1 MFSVWNCHVKN
12 LFAFFYLQ
20 RWDRLLHKKS
30 KTNTRLIHFYSFSI
44 SGRRRLSDY
53 HEETR
58 HVSPRREEV
67 ILQTTGCD
75 NNCSSSSQSY
85 QQQPSTIPSK
95 SSNSKEQRS
104 LGSCT
109 STTKVYHHNQESS
122 QFSQLQL
129 CLLYL
134 VLVTLISCTG
144 EYLIYIYS
152 IFINN

>member
-58 HVSPRREEV
+58 HVSPRREED

-85 QQQPSTIPSK
+85 QQQPNPSK
-95 SSNSKEQRS
+95 SSNSEEQRS
-104 LGSCT
+104 LGPCST
-109 STTKVYHHNQESS
+109 TTKVYNTQESS